1 MCRYVACTPV
11 LMSKITQMKSKL
23 IIFHAAVFAI
33 LCLCFTIAS
42 CQKKGI
48 RVRNLQETIALSERH
63 YETIKDMSTASVD
76 ELIGIINVTEELE
89 DSILSFTSRDT
100 IAADKQIQERIISVS
115 DSLRF
120 HIMRLALSQS
130 RTLADVIYLK
140 TNTIGR
146 QRSCLDPKLHKQAER
161 FFGKLDNNSTFK
173 DAATTIKEYEK
184 LLANDYYW
192 QITSREIFKDF
203 LKREDI
209 CFRSMLQFL
218 PTIPQEKLQRFTE
231 ETALICNSFYA
242 SGDKSFAPVEEI
254 TAFMTMRYNRRILQ
268 NADAC
273 RTHLMNGVKLNKTV
287 AQNYRWMLLQPF
299 FSIDEMSMA
308 ALSSGQQQLLHDIA
322 QDMPELFAKL
332 EKYFPKKQETKDK
345 EASETKIIDVITLYI
360 LKSHIK
366 SIV

>member
-1 MCRYVACTPV
+1 
-11 LMSKITQMKSKL
+11 MKSKT
-23 IIFHAAVFAI
+23 IIFHATVFAI
-33 LCLCFTIAS
+33 LCLCSTIAS

-89 DSILSFTSRDT
+89 DSILSFSSRDT
-100 IAADKQIQERIISVS
+100 IAANKEIQKRIISVS

-130 RTLADVIYLK
+130 RSLADVIYLK

-173 DAATTIKEYEK
+173 DAVTTIKEYEK
-184 LLANDYYW
+184 LLANDDYW
-192 QITSREIFKDF
+192 HITSREIFKDF

-218 PTIPQEKLQRFTE
+218 PAIPQEKLQRFTE
-231 ETALICNSFYA
+231 ETALICNSFYT
-242 SGDKSFAPVEEI
+242 SSDKSFAPVEEI

-273 RTHLMNGVKLNKTV
+273 RTHLMNGAKLNKTV

-308 ALSSGQQQLLHDIA
+308 ALSSSQQQLLHDIA

-332 EKYFPKKQETKDK
+332 EKYFPKKQGAKDK

>member
-1 MCRYVACTPV
+1 
-11 LMSKITQMKSKL
+11 MKSKT

-33 LCLCFTIAS
+33 LCLCSTIAS

-89 DSILSFTSRDT
+89 DSILSFSSRDT
-100 IAADKQIQERIISVS
+100 IAANKEIQKRIISVS

-130 RTLADVIYLK
+130 RSLADVIYLK

-184 LLANDYYW
+184 LLANDDYW
-192 QITSREIFKDF
+192 HITSREIFKDF
-203 LKREDI
+203 LKREDM

-231 ETALICNSFYA
+231 ETALICNSFYT

-254 TAFMTMRYNRRILQ
+254 TAYMTMRYNRRILQ

-308 ALSSGQQQLLHDIA
+308 TLSSSQQQLLHDIA

-332 EKYFPKKQETKDK
+332 EKYFPKKQGAKDK
-345 EASETKIIDVITLYI
+345 EASEAKIIDVITLYI

>member
-1 MCRYVACTPV
+1 
-11 LMSKITQMKSKL
+11 MKSKT

-33 LCLCFTIAS
+33 LCLCSTIAS

-100 IAADKQIQERIISVS
+100 IAANKEIQKRIISVS

-130 RTLADVIYLK
+130 RSLADVIYLK

-146 QRSCLDPKLHKQAER
+146 QRSCLDPKLHKQV
-161 FFGKLDNNSTFK
+161 
-173 DAATTIKEYEK
+173 
-184 LLANDYYW
+184 ANDDYW
-192 QITSREIFKDF
+192 HITSREIFKDF

-231 ETALICNSFYA
+231 ETALICNSFYT

-254 TAFMTMRYNRRILQ
+254 TAYMTMRYNRRILQ

-308 ALSSGQQQLLHDIA
+308 ALSSSQQQLLHDIA

-332 EKYFPKKQETKDK
+332 EKYFPKKQGAKDK

>member
-1 MCRYVACTPV
+1 
-11 LMSKITQMKSKL
+11 MKSKT

-33 LCLCFTIAS
+33 LCLCSTIAS

-89 DSILSFTSRDT
+89 DSILSFSSRDT
-100 IAADKQIQERIISVS
+100 IAANKEIQKRIITVS

-130 RTLADVIYLK
+130 RSLADVIYLK

-184 LLANDYYW
+184 LLANDDYW
-192 QITSREIFKDF
+192 HITSREIFKDF

-231 ETALICNSFYA
+231 ETALICNSFYT
-242 SGDKSFAPVEEI
+242 SSDKSFAPVEEI

-308 ALSSGQQQLLHDIA
+308 ALSSSQQQLLHDIA

-332 EKYFPKKQETKDK
+332 EKYFTNKQGAKDK

>member
-1 MCRYVACTPV
+1 
-11 LMSKITQMKSKL
+11 MKSKT

-33 LCLCFTIAS
+33 LCLCSTIAS

-63 YETIKDMSTASVD
+63 YETIRDMSTASVD

-89 DSILSFTSRDT
+89 DSILSFSSRDT
-100 IAADKQIQERIISVS
+100 IAANKEIQKRIISVS

-130 RTLADVIYLK
+130 RSLADVIYLK

-184 LLANDYYW
+184 LLANDDYW
-192 QITSREIFKDF
+192 HITSRE
-203 LKREDI
+203 
-209 CFRSMLQFL
+209 
-218 PTIPQEKLQRFTE
+218 IPQEKLQRFTE
-231 ETALICNSFYA
+231 ETALICNSFYT

-308 ALSSGQQQLLHDIA
+308 TLSSSQQQLLHDIA

-332 EKYFPKKQETKDK
+332 EKYFPKKQGAKDK
-345 EASETKIIDVITLYI
+345 ETSEAKIIDVITLYI

>member
-1 MCRYVACTPV
+1 
-11 LMSKITQMKSKL
+11 MKSKQL
-23 IIFHAAVFAI
+23 YFHGAVFAI
-33 LCLCFTIAS
+33 LVLCFTIAS
-42 CQKKGI
+42 CREKGI

-76 ELIGIINVTEELE
+76 DLIGIINITEELE

-100 IAADKQIQERIISVS
+100 IAANKEIQKRIISVG

-120 HIMRLALSQS
+120 HIMRLALSQR

-161 FFGKLDNNSTFK
+161 FFGKLDNNSTYK

-184 LLANDYYW
+184 LLANRDYW
-192 QITSREIFKDF
+192 NITSREIFKDF

-218 PTIPQEKLQRFTE
+218 PTMPQEKLLRFTD
-231 ETALICNSFYA
+231 ETTEICNSFYA
-242 SGDKSFAPVEEI
+242 SGDKSFAPVDEI

-273 RTHLMNGVKLNKTV
+273 RTHLMNGVKLNEAV

-299 FSIDEMSMA
+299 FSIDDMSMA

-322 QDMPELFAKL
+322 QDMPELFTKL
-332 EKYFPKKQETKDK
+332 DDYFPKKQDVKGK
-345 EASETKIIDVITLYI
+345 ESSNNKLIDVITLYI

>member
-1 MCRYVACTPV
+1 
-11 LMSKITQMKSKL
+11 MKSKT

-33 LCLCFTIAS
+33 LCLCSTIAS

-63 YETIKDMSTASVD
+63 YETIRDMSTASVD

-100 IAADKQIQERIISVS
+100 IAANKEIQKRIISVS

-130 RTLADVIYLK
+130 RSLADVIYLK

-146 QRSCLDPKLHKQAER
+146 QRSCLDPKLHKH
-161 FFGKLDNNSTFK
+161 NSTFK

-184 LLANDYYW
+184 LLANDDYW
-192 QITSREIFKDF
+192 HITSREIFKDF

-231 ETALICNSFYA
+231 ETALICNSFYT

-254 TAFMTMRYNRRILQ
+254 TAYMTMRYNRRILQ

-299 FSIDEMSMA
+299 FSI
-308 ALSSGQQQLLHDIA
+308 
-322 QDMPELFAKL
+322 
-332 EKYFPKKQETKDK
+332 
-345 EASETKIIDVITLYI
+345 KIIDVITLYI

>member
-1 MCRYVACTPV
+1 
-11 LMSKITQMKSKL
+11 MKSKT

-33 LCLCFTIAS
+33 LCLCSTIAS

-100 IAADKQIQERIISVS
+100 IAANKEIQKRIISVS

-130 RTLADVIYLK
+130 RSLADVIYLK

-184 LLANDYYW
+184 LLANDDYW
-192 QITSREIFKDF
+192 HITSREIFKDF

-231 ETALICNSFYA
+231 ETALICNSFYT

-268 NADAC
+268 NADA
-273 RTHLMNGVKLNKTV
+273 
-287 AQNYRWMLLQPF
+287 
-299 FSIDEMSMA
+299 
-308 ALSSGQQQLLHDIA
+308 
-322 QDMPELFAKL
+322 
-332 EKYFPKKQETKDK
+332 
-345 EASETKIIDVITLYI
+345 
-360 LKSHIK
+360 
-366 SIV
+366 

>member
-1 MCRYVACTPV
+1 MYVACTPV

-146 QRSCLDPKLHKQAER
+146 QRSCLDLKLHKQAER

-184 LLANDYYW
+184 LLANDDYW

>member
-1 MCRYVACTPV
+1 
-11 LMSKITQMKSKL
+11 MKSKT

-33 LCLCFTIAS
+33 LCLCSTIAS
-42 CQKKGI
+42 CQKKSI

-89 DSILSFTSRDT
+89 DSILSFSSRDT
-100 IAADKQIQERIISVS
+100 IAADKEIQKRIISVS

-130 RTLADVIYLK
+130 RSLADVIYLK

-146 QRSCLDPKLHKQAER
+146 QHSCLDPKLHKQAER

-184 LLANDYYW
+184 LLANDDYW
-192 QITSREIFKDF
+192 HITSREIFKDF

-231 ETALICNSFYA
+231 ETALICNSFYT
-242 SGDKSFAPVEEI
+242 SSDKSFAPVEEI

-273 RTHLMNGVKLNKTV
+273 RTHLMNGVKLSKTV

-308 ALSSGQQQLLHDIA
+308 ALSSSQQQLLHDIA

-332 EKYFPKKQETKDK
+332 EKYFPKKQGTKDK

>member
-1 MCRYVACTPV
+1 
-11 LMSKITQMKSKL
+11 MKSKT

-33 LCLCFTIAS
+33 LCLCSTIAS

-89 DSILSFTSRDT
+89 DSILSFSSRDT
-100 IAADKQIQERIISVS
+100 IAANKEIQKRIISVS

-130 RTLADVIYLK
+130 RSLADVIYLK

-184 LLANDYYW
+184 LLANDDYW
-192 QITSREIFKDF
+192 HITSREIFKDF

-231 ETALICNSFYA
+231 ETALICNSFYT
-242 SGDKSFAPVEEI
+242 SSDKSFAPVEEI

-308 ALSSGQQQLLHDIA
+308 TLSSSQQQLLHDIA

-332 EKYFPKKQETKDK
+332 EKYFPKKQGAKDK
-345 EASETKIIDVITLYI
+345 ETSEAKIIDVITLYI